1 MLILLSILSVIALIA
16 SLVIL
21 VYRFFKK
28 KPKKPAVIALIC
40 SFVLCLVFSFA
51 YNASLTPEE
60 RAAMQQQYQERK
72 AKELADKQ
80 AAQEEKDRIAAEK
93 AAKEAEKKADEQAQ
107 QEESQQSADNQANS
121 SDSSTDSFDSSS
133 DDFSTAVTD
142 TTSELMNKEYYP
154 YVQDVS
160 FSVDPDDKN
169 ITMMAVLNSSTN
181 KRTALDFAD
190 TMIRRFS
197 SNVVAHD
204 GSYSMP
210 SKDFYGSLFD
220 TYKITI
226 GVAPSSATDNPDRW
240 YYSKVIYPGNHTQ
253 QGPRVK

>member
-1 MLILLSILSVIALIA
+1 
-16 SLVIL
+16 
-21 VYRFFKK
+21 
-28 KPKKPAVIALIC
+28 
-40 SFVLCLVFSFA
+40 
-51 YNASLTPEE
+51 
-60 RAAMQQQYQERK
+60 MQQQYQEIK
-72 AKELADKQ
+72 AKEAADKQ
-80 AAQEEKDRIAAEK
+80 AAQEEKDRVAAEK
-93 AAKEAEKKADEQAQ
+93 SAQKAESEANRQAQ
-107 QEESQQSADNQANS
+107 QEESQPSDNQADS
-121 SDSSTDSFDSSS
+121 SDSSAVPSDSSS
-133 DDFSTAVTD
+133 SDFSAAISD
-142 TTSELMNKEYYP
+142 TVAELMNTDYYP

-204 GSYSMP
+204 GDYSMP
-210 SKDFYGSLFD
+210 SKNYYGSLFD

-226 GVAPSSATDNPDRW
+226 GVAPSSATDNPGRW

-253 QGPRVK
+253 QGPHIK